1 VLFRSRFF
9 INGGAWEYTGYSMD
23 LETTAEQDIS
33 MSPIVKFDKAPLSEV
48 VGGVEFNAPDF
59 SSIHFGLY
67 WQTIRD
73 RFPTPPLDKPPIG
86 GIEIMASVPRLR
98 RVWFESSDR
107 KRFVQLQTDRFHYNW
122 KGRSKED
129 EYPHFDVLYPCFKQE
144 WDTFQQWWL
153 ELDKVPLQ
161 LKR

>member
-1 VLFRSRFF
+1 
-9 INGGAWEYTGYSMD
+9 MD

-48 VGGVEFNAPDF
+48 VCGVEFNAPDF